1 MARAQEPDIVGVA
14 GRKQFVEK
22 FLGEER
28 MQKERAVESLAQQ
41 SLDKLGKLEAEGEVL
56 KDKLEKLEQG
66 LLEKLE
72 QGLKKLEKP

>member
-1 MARAQEPDIVGVA
+1 
-14 GRKQFVEK
+14 
-22 FLGEER
+22 